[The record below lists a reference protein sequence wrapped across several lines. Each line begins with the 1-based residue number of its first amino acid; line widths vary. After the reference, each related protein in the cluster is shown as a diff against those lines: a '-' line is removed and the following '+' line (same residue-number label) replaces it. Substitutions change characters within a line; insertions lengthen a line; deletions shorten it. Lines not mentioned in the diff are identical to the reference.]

1 MFGAR
6 ANGEQ
11 PHQARGSG
19 PTEDGAPVHLG
30 RIMALMRHRPSPLR
44 AVSLLLALSLL
55 AASTAVPVPVAG
67 APATV
72 RLVVTVRAG
81 TTHSHADRLANVPG
95 GRLVERIDQLSVR
108 VVEVP
113 AAAVA
118 NARSRWARSAEVVG
132 VELDG
137 VLSADWIPPDPLWTK
152 QWEQRQVR
160 AERAWNLERG
170 ERTTIV
176 AVVDTGV
183 QLNHPD
189 LAVRL
194 VPGRDVVNNDGR
206 PADDNGHGTKVAGV
220 IAATANT
227 IGVTGMCNRCRI
239 MPIKALAAN
248 GTGFWTV
255 AAKGII
261 WAADHGADVIN
272 MSFGGP
278 TGGEILQNAIRY
290 ARDQGAVVVGSAG
303 NYGTTAPFY
312 PGAFPEVFSVAAS
325 TPYDLRYE
333 WSNSSA
339 SWVEVAAPGCTWS
352 SALHS
357 TFDGFCGTSAAAP
370 MVSGIAALVRS
381 ARPRMARS
389 QVEAIL
395 KAATIQVPFS
405 FTRFGRID
413 AYKAVHR
420 AVKGHV
426 PSTAALHPSPPLLEP
441 AAEVT
446 MLAGDHAGYRFGASG
461 AILRGAGVS
470 FDDTTFA
477 HTSKRS
483 TIPTRGG
490 FWYQLVDGDLAG
502 YWVSESSKVF
512 LTPTATAAP
521 TPSP

>member
-1 MFGAR
+1 M
-6 ANGEQ
+6 
-11 PHQARGSG
+11 
-19 PTEDGAPVHLG
+19 
-30 RIMALMRHRPSPLR
+30 MALMRHRPSPLR

-55 AASTAVPVPVAG
+55 AASIAVPVPVAG

-72 RLVVTVRAG
+72 RLVVTVRPG

-118 NARSRWARSAEVVG
+118 NARSRWARSADVVG

-290 ARDQGAVVVGSAG
+290 ARDQGRGGGRLGRELRHHRPVLPRGLPRGVQRGGVNALRPALRLVELLGLLGRGCCSRLHV
-303 NYGTTAPFY
+303 
-312 PGAFPEVFSVAAS
+312 ELRVA
-325 TPYDLRYE
+325 LQ
-333 WSNSSA
+333 
-339 SWVEVAAPGCTWS
+339 
-352 SALHS
+352 
-357 TFDGFCGTSAAAP
+357 FDGFCGTSAAAP

-395 KAATIQVPFS
+395 KAATVQVPFS

-413 AYKAVHR
+413 AYKAVYR
-420 AVKGHV
+420 AVNGHV

-512 LTPTATAAP
+512 LTPTATPTP